1 MFDLENGPI
10 PGNCKIINRENGF
23 CTRCIDG
30 FEISSVEINKCI
42 SSGNAVQNCKTFKEG
57 NHQFCEE
64 CFNGYI
70 LNSEKNKC
78 EECVLVRDHVILSKF
93 SYSYGMCVNQ
103 GREERRRRS
112 ERSDKVPIKRLRPG
126 LQAHDGRGS
135 ACGCHT
141 AWLWQRRE

>member
-1 MFDLENGPI
+1 MIGQVEKLAQYV
-10 PGNCKIINRENGF
+10 
-23 CTRCIDG
+23 
-30 FEISSVEINKCI
+30 VEIPVPPFSC
-42 SSGNAVQNCKTFKEG
+42 
-57 NHQFCEE
+57 
-64 CFNGYI
+64 Y
-70 LNSEKNKC
+70 EKNKC